1 MVFEFLIVTKMMYNR
16 NMAEAGQDNQ
26 TAPIIQNVKESP
38 LAHIE
43 GRPILVLNPGYGN
56 EPYIL
61 ATAIG
66 REVSKKFASAGME
79 QPILV
84 MPLLYGDRQK
94 RILLEENPNDT
105 SLLYFDE
112 QFGNILKD
120 MIFEAGDFKQHL
132 TQVNIHYDEVE
143 KMLNNRF
150 RVDAQAITARSVATQ
165 ESTQLSPRNIIGVIE
180 AGNRVSIKVP
190 HRYFAFPEVLSR
202 VLHESMQ
209 HPELGFS
216 ESDMKK
222 LAERMMKVE
231 AVYSQVFVP
240 WVSTFS
246 YQDVSNLNSQPQSID
261 GRSRIYT
268 PAMKADMSK
277 TKGKVDPGVY
287 VMFSGTGSATESSK
301 ALVRA
306 AKEAGINAYSPPW
319 ETIEGTKKMPPS
331 VMADENILAIMGRSG
346 WGTGWQAMQLEKP
359 WLVALYQEG
368 DDPEIYFNNKTIE
381 ALKLGKV
388 IGSEGI
394 SGDELK
400 KSAQEIS
407 PGLSILNSQIQQKFG
422 TTNGIDYI
430 ANHIFQDLVTRK

>member
-1 MVFEFLIVTKMMYNR
+1 
-16 NMAEAGQDNQ
+16 MAEDGQENSQ
-26 TAPIIQNVKESP
+26 TPITQSVKESTIT
-38 LAHIE
+38 HTE
-43 GRPILVLNPGYGN
+43 GRPILVLNPGHGN

-84 MPLLYGDRQK
+84 MPLLYGDRQR
-94 RILLEENPNDT
+94 RILLEENPNDA
-105 SLLYFDE
+105 SLLYYDE
-112 QFGNILKD
+112 QFGNILKNV
-120 MIFEAGDFKQHL
+120 MFGAGDFKQHL
-132 TQVNIHYDEVE
+132 AQVNTHYDEVE
-143 KMLNNRF
+143 KMLNDRF
-150 RVDAQAITARSVATQ
+150 RIDAQAITARSVATQ
-165 ESTQLSPRNIIGVIE
+165 ESTQLSSRNIIGVIE
-180 AGNRVSIKVP
+180 AGNRVPIKVP

-209 HPELGFS
+209 NPELGFS

-231 AVYSQVFVP
+231 DAYSQVFVP

-246 YQDVSNLNSQPQSID
+246 YQNASNLDSQPQSID
-261 GRSRIYT
+261 GRPRIYT
-268 PAMKADMSK
+268 PAMKADMPK
-277 TKGKVDPGVY
+277 TEGEVDPGVY

-301 ALVRA
+301 ALIRA

-319 ETIEGTKKMPPS
+319 EIIEGTEKMPPS
-331 VMADENILAIMGRSG
+331 IMADANIHAIMGRSG

-359 WLVALYQEG
+359 WLVAPYQEG

-400 KSAQEIS
+400 RSAQEIS
-407 PGLSILNSQIQQKFG
+407 PGLHGLNNAIRQRFG

-430 ANHIFQDLVTRK
+430 ADHIFQDLVAKK

>member
-1 MVFEFLIVTKMMYNR
+1 MSET
-16 NMAEAGQDNQ
+16 GQDS
-26 TAPIIQNVKESP
+26 AAKPITIKESAI
-38 LAHIE
+38 AHAE
-43 GRPILVLNPGYGN
+43 GKPILVLNPGHGN

-79 QPILV
+79 QPLLV
-84 MPLLYGDRQK
+84 MPLLYGDRQR
-94 RILLEENPNDT
+94 RIVLEENPNDA
-105 SLLYFDE
+105 SLIYYDE

-120 MIFEAGDFKQHL
+120 IMFGAGDFKQHL
-132 TQVNIHYDEVE
+132 TQVNTHYDEVE
-143 KMLNNRF
+143 KMLNNRY
-150 RVDAQAITARSVATQ
+150 RVDAQDFTARSMATQ
-165 ESTQLSPRNIIGVIE
+165 ESTELSPRNIIGVIE
-180 AGNRVSIKVP
+180 AGNRVPVKVP

-231 AVYSQVFVP
+231 AAYSQVFVP

-246 YQDVSNLNSQPQSID
+246 YQDSVNLDAQPQSID

-268 PAMKADMSK
+268 PAMKADIPK
-277 TKGKVDPGVY
+277 TEGEVDPGVY
-287 VMFSGTGSATESSK
+287 IMFSGTGSAVEANR
-301 ALVRA
+301 ALIDA
-306 AKEAGINAYSPPW
+306 AHEAGIKAYTPPW
-319 ETIEGTKKMPPS
+319 ETMEGTEKMPPS
-331 VMADENILAIMGRSG
+331 VMADENMLAIMGRSG

-359 WLVALYQEG
+359 WLVAPYHEG

-394 SGDELK
+394 SGDELRR
-400 KSAQEIS
+400 SAQEIS
-407 PGLSILNSQIQQKFG
+407 PGLHGLNETIKQRFG

-430 ANHIFQDLVTRK
+430 ADHIFQDLITAR